1 MSNKTPEQKTNL
13 TAKEFEEAALKG
25 EITDFMPY
33 IIDIPGV
40 TRATDR
46 IPYRRQWLIEEG
58 IAIDEIAKTATED
71 EKVRLIRDRKAVDYY
86 ESWLSDNER
95 VRRCLADAGYFHDRL
110 IKDKA
115 ASVRC
120 TVVQNNQ
127 NYLPRLFRKNITKTE
142 WNTIVSVMWTQKQP
156 DLKLLCDLLSRE
168 VPDRLYDYTYEHLE
182 QLREKLTIM
191 EYQPSTLEKTMTVK
205 QLYQQGSPAW
215 ARTCSAE
222 KISNIRNVE
231 KTLKDC
237 GAPNTLVEL
246 WDEIVGSEDIPPLWV
261 MLDRTYAASTAW
273 HSKRNQNNER
283 NRYA

>member
-1 MSNKTPEQKTNL
+1 MSNKTEQKTNL

-40 TRATDR
+40 TLATDR
-46 IPYRRQWLIEEG
+46 IEYRRRWLIGKG
-58 IAIDEIAKTATED
+58 IALDQIAETATED

-86 ESWLSDNER
+86 ESWLSSDER
-95 VRRCLADAGYFHDRL
+95 IRRCLADAGYFHDRL
-110 IKDKA
+110 IKDTTA
-115 ASVRC
+115 IVRC
-120 TVVQNNQ
+120 SVVRSNP

-156 DLKLLCDLLSRE
+156 DLKLLRDLLSRE
-168 VPDRLYDYTYEHLE
+168 VPDRLYDHTYEHLK
-182 QLREKLTIM
+182 QLHEKLTIM
-191 EYQPSTLEKTMTVK
+191 EYAPSTLEKTMTMK

-246 WDEIVGSEDIPPLWV
+246 WDEIVGREDIPPLWV
-261 MLDRTYAASTAW
+261 MLDRTYTASATW
-273 HSKRNQNNER
+273 RSDRN
-283 NRYA
+283 

>member
-46 IPYRRQWLIEEG
+46 ISYRRQWLIEEG

-95 VRRCLADAGYFHDRL
+95 VRRCLADAGHFHDRL
-110 IKDKA
+110 IKDTA
-115 ASVRC
+115 ANVRC
-120 TVVQNNQ
+120 SVVRSNP
-127 NYLPRLFRKNITKTE
+127 NYLPQLFRKHITKTE
-142 WNTIVSVMWTQKQP
+142 WNTIVSVMWIQNKP
-156 DLKLLCDLLSRE
+156 NLKLLRDLLGRE
-168 VPDRLYDYTYEHLE
+168 VPDRLYDHTYEHLKL
-182 QLREKLTIM
+182 LREKLAIM
-191 EYQPSTLEKTMTVK
+191 EYQPSTFEKTMSVK

-222 KISNIRNVE
+222 KISSIRSVE

-237 GAPNTLVEL
+237 GAPNTLSKF

-261 MLDRTYAASTAW
+261 MLDRTYTVSAAW
-273 HSKRNQNNER
+273 RKER
-283 NRYA
+283 KGNK